1 MNYNQIFCQIP
12 LRELFKMK
20 ITNLILVELQIY
32 TCSSGDYIN
41 YFYI

>member
-1 MNYNQIFCQIP
+1 MNYNQIFCEIP
-12 LRELFKMK
+12 FRELFKMK

-32 TCSSGDYIN
+32 SSGDYIN